1 MATTPTKP
9 SIEVTPQFPEMGV
22 PGWPEAKS
30 SAASAQPSEAPEEPS
45 RRDAV
50 QALLAFSA
58 LHQQVRRR
66 RALATR
72 ASGFDAG
79 ANVEFEAIEHYIP
92 DEVLQLVAERAV
104 AITGAE
110 GLTIALAEINEN

>member
-9 SIEVTPQFPEMGV
+9 SIEVTPPFPEISV
-22 PGWPEAKS
+22 PAWPRPPERHSAVGTHLDEIPEKPS
-30 SAASAQPSEAPEEPS
+30 S
-45 RRDAV
+45 RDAL

-66 RALATR
+66 RALAAR
-72 ASGFDAG
+72 ATGFEVAPLT
-79 ANVEFEAIEHYIP
+79 EFEAGEQFVL

-104 AITGAE
+104 AITGAD
-110 GLTIALAEINEN
+110 